1 LSGVIALSSSDS
13 KELIIINV
21 YRMTILKK
29 FQHGIDG
36 NIASLPMKVIKDK
49 IIITGKKYY

>member
-1 LSGVIALSSSDS
+1 MSGVIALSSSDS
-13 KELIIINV
+13 KELLIINV

-29 FQHGIDG
+29 FQHEIDG

-49 IIITGKKYY
+49 IIITGM